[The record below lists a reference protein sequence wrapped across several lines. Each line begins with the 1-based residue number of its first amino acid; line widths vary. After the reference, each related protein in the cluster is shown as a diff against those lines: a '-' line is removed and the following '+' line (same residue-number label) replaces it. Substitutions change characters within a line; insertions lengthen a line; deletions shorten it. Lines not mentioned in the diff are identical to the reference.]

1 MATLSDLSFPRNW
14 GRVASG
20 GLVAATYIPRP
31 GQGERTAFR
40 SKTRSDCWQRCQPNG
55 TYFGCFAALSCLQ
68 YGPAKAGFRL
78 KAGTTN
84 FRTGVCSTEL

>member
-1 MATLSDLSFPRNW
+1 MARLRGLINPAEM
-14 GRVASG
+14 GASG
-20 GLVAATYIPRP
+20 QRRFGRRHLYPRP

-40 SKTRSDCWQRCQPNG
+40 SKPRSEGWQRWQLNG
-55 TYFGCFAALSCLQ
+55 THFGCFAALSCLQ

-84 FRTGVCSTEL
+84 FRTGVGSTEL